1 MFRSFLGLVTTAL
14 LGALCATPVFATQ
27 YTPLSWQKRVVQHAN
42 SAVVGQRKHLTWVR
56 DQNRNFIDD
65 EIDRRFRPGDAV
77 NIIVDLNKCS
87 PASKLKED
95 FSRYGNVTYIGK
107 LVTFVMINKVKFSD
121 LAAVA
126 ARPDVAMVE
135 WQTPEVLEMDVA
147 SRAVQA
153 RTSTTY
159 AGASAQDMG
168 LNGTGVNIAVIDTG
182 VNDTV
187 TPGMTNKFVAGYDA
201 WDPNDNGDGTRNP
214 TDQIGNHG
222 TTMAVVAMSA
232 GSAGQNCR
240 NPGGGNAASCAGVAP
255 GAKLIDV
262 NRCGTTFD
270 AVQNKN
276 VYNCDEAYTA
286 KAIDWVGANASKFNI
301 RAAILAFSRCGDDD
315 GTSALAQQA
324 NYLSALGVVVAASYA
339 NAANSPDCQTV
350 AGDKVTKAPGSA
362 SFALTVNASDDK
374 GTISRADDT
383 IWDKFLIGPR
393 KDFSVATPNLLAL
406 KPDLAAPGKNL
417 SALQLYN
424 NQPTVFSGIEG
435 TSPAAA
441 IAAGAAALIIQKYP
455 AITPDS
461 VKDLLISSVDSSRNA
476 NPFYMTW
483 DNRLGWGLLNVGH
496 GLQMAQTR
504 ANDVSFPTCQSPSTA
519 GNGQPC
525 SLSDGNPNWLNTA
538 DIATAATP
546 HVGVANTISVN
557 VTNHGASAATVLVNF
572 GVYDF
577 GAGTAQFHHLGSQQL
592 TLQPGQTLPVTQP
605 WTPAASDHQCVQVSI
620 SYGLDADYS
629 NNVTQRNI
637 QISPSVYK
645 VRVENPL
652 MVPARFEINAKSDRA
667 GWICRVSDPT
677 FNLDP
682 FTDCARN
689 VKVTFDAPAGT
700 RVGQRANCN
709 IAIRATPKGDK
720 ESRLIGGVTVQTYVP
735 KPCRMVGEIVNEKGT
750 PVAGAVIRVARAA
763 PLGDTIRPRP
773 KGTAVTTQSNAD
785 GVFTVQVSPQVLQSI
800 TVHSREGKGQIT
812 IRPECGL
819 SLPRLILARHEIKAV
834 DRLTGLPV
842 SIEEGNLIPTPSE

>member
-1 MFRSFLGLVTTAL
+1 M
-14 LGALCATPVFATQ
+14 
-27 YTPLSWQKRVVQHAN
+27 
-42 SAVVGQRKHLTWVR
+42 
-56 DQNRNFIDD
+56 
-65 EIDRRFRPGDAV
+65 
-77 NIIVDLNKCS
+77 
-87 PASKLKED
+87 
-95 FSRYGNVTYIGK
+95 
-107 LVTFVMINKVKFSD
+107 D
-121 LAAVA
+121 LA
-126 ARPDVAMVE
+126 
-135 WQTPEVLEMDVA
+135 
-147 SRAVQA
+147 SRTVQA

-159 AGASAQDMG
+159 PGASAQDMG
-168 LNGTGVNIAVIDTG
+168 LNGSGVNIAVIDTG
-182 VNDTV
+182 VSDTV
-187 TPGMTNKFVAGYDA
+187 TPGMANKFVAGYDA
-201 WDPNDNGDGTRNP
+201 WDSSDNGDGTRNP
-214 TDQIGNHG
+214 TDQVGNHC
-222 TTMAVVAMSA
+222 TTMAVVAMST
-232 GSAGQNCR
+232 GSAGKDCR
-240 NPGGGNAASCAGVAP
+240 NPGGGNAPSCAGVAP

-262 NRCGTTFD
+262 NRCGATFD
-270 AVQNKN
+270 TAQNKY

-301 RAAILAFSRCGDDD
+301 RVAIMAFSRCGDDD

-374 GTISRADDT
+374 GTVSRTNDT

-393 KDFSVATPNLLAL
+393 KDFTVATPNLLAL

-417 SALQLYN
+417 STLELYN

-461 VKDLLISSVDSSRNA
+461 IKDLLISSVDSSRNA
-476 NPFYMTW
+476 NPYYLNW

-496 GLQMAQTR
+496 GLQLAQIR

-538 DIATAATP
+538 DITTASTP
-546 HVGVANTISVN
+546 HAGVANTISVN
-557 VTNHGASAATVLVNF
+557 VINRGNAAATVLVNF

-577 GAGTAQFHHLGSQQL
+577 GAGTAQFHHLGSQQV
-592 TLQPGQTLPVTQP
+592 TLQAHQTLPVTQA
-605 WTPAASDHQCVQVSI
+605 WTPASSDHQCVQVSL

-652 MVPARFEINAKSDRA
+652 MVPAHFAINAKSDRA
-667 GWICRVSDPT
+667 GWICRVSDPA
-677 FNLDP
+677 FDLDP
-682 FTDCARN
+682 FNDCARN

-700 RVGQRANCN
+700 PVGQRANCN
-709 IAIRATPKGDK
+709 IAIRATPKGEK
-720 ESRLIGGVTVQTYVP
+720 EGRLIGGVTVQTYVP
-735 KPCRMVGEIVNEKGT
+735 KPCRITGEIVNEKGT
-750 PVAGAVIRVARAA
+750 PVVGAVVSVARAA
-763 PLGDTIRPRP
+763 PTGDATMTHFTER
-773 KGTAVTTQSNAD
+773 AVTTQSNAD
-785 GVFTVQVSPQVLQSI
+785 GVFTMQVIPQVLQTI
-800 TVHSREGKGQIT
+800 TVRSPAGKQQLT
-812 IRPECGL
+812 LRPECGL
-819 SLPRLILARHEIKAV
+819 SLPRLVLTRKEIKAV

-842 SIEEGNLIPTPSE
+842 TVEDGYLIPMPAE